1 MSKPRTAQELI
12 DSAKLHLTQNYKQ
25 QPVVLARGEGS
36 RVWDVAGN
44 AFLDMTAG
52 IAVCSLGHAH
62 PALTK
67 AIAEQAGR
75 LLSVSNLYYIEKQI
89 ELADVLV
96 RRSFADRV
104 FFCNSGAEA
113 NEAALKCARRYQAVV
128 ANAPQRVTIAA
139 MEASFH
145 GRTIATV
152 SITGQ
157 EKYRKNFGPMFEP
170 VRFLPFG
177 DLAAARALLETS
189 TVCALITEPIQ
200 AEGGIV
206 VPPPGYLKALRELC
220 SKTGT
225 LLIFDEVQTG
235 VGRTGKLWG
244 HEHEGVTPD
253 LMTLAKGLAGGVPI
267 GAMLATE
274 EAAKGLLPLAGEP
287 ATHASTFGGNPLACA
302 AALCVLETID
312 KDNLLHNVER
322 AGEHLGA
329 GLAALVKKYPTV
341 AVEARGRGLLRGLA
355 VKSDPA
361 GVVAKCRERGVLLS
375 VAGSSVVRFV
385 PPLNVT
391 VTDLDAALIAL
402 DAVLAERAAQP
413 PA

>member
-1 MSKPRTAQELI
+1 
-12 DSAKLHLTQNYKQ
+12 
-25 QPVVLARGEGS
+25 
-36 RVWDVAGN
+36 
-44 AFLDMTAG
+44 
-52 IAVCSLGHAH
+52 
-62 PALTK
+62 
-67 AIAEQAGR
+67 
-75 LLSVSNLYYIEKQI
+75 
-89 ELADVLV
+89 
-96 RRSFADRV
+96 
-104 FFCNSGAEA
+104 
-113 NEAALKCARRYQAVV
+113 
-128 ANAPQRVTIAA
+128 
-139 MEASFH
+139 
-145 GRTIATV
+145 
-152 SITGQ
+152 
-157 EKYRKNFGPMFEP
+157 MFEP